1 MTILFPI
8 IYSAALTYLVWKA
21 FKVMSNGWGISDNK
35 NKRFST
41 SSFKQKKYTIHPELL
56 DKSGN
61 ITEEELLTVRFSNDN
76 DSTLEEKGSTT
87 DQSNYIKGKKLEL
100 RTKIVSTVIRSL
112 KLPPRFR
119 LKMVKEDPVRL
130 ELSLT
135 PSYGKNPVIVGIV
148 ESLDLVAR
156 RDREGRLPRD
166 LQGTWD
172 WTVRHGKVS
181 TGGWNP
187 MLKEALQTM
196 FDTGLPAIV
205 YEELTGDEYHPV
217 DGIRHVK

>member
-1 MTILFPI
+1 MMTHHLKKKALQQTNLF
-8 IYSAALTYLVWKA
+8 K
-21 FKVMSNGWGISDNK
+21 FKV
-35 NKRFST
+35 
-41 SSFKQKKYTIHPELL
+41 
-56 DKSGN
+56 
-61 ITEEELLTVRFSNDN
+61 
-76 DSTLEEKGSTT
+76 
-87 DQSNYIKGKKLEL
+87 KKLEL
-100 RTKIVSTVIRSL
+100 RTKIVSAVIRSL

-135 PSYGKNPVIVGIV
+135 PSYGKNPIIVGLV

-156 RDREGRLPRD
+156 RAREGRIPRD

-196 FDTGLPAIV
+196 FDTGLPAII
-205 YEELTGDEYHPV
+205 YEELTGDEYRPV
-217 DGIRHVK
+217 DGIRHIK